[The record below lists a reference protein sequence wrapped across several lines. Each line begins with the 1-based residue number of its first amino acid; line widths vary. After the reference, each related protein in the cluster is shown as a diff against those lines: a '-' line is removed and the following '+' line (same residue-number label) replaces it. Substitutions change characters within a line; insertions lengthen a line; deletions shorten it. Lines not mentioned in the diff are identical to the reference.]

1 LRFGFKSKN
10 KQTNKNKKFIKKIL
24 KKNTHTHTHTQ
35 NTKQKGGKQQQQQV
49 VIAVGSASKQAKC
62 MMTDVHTYIPARSN
76 ERHEEHQEGCS
87 NGHPNYELDS
97 TKQQA
102 LQNSTF
108 NYIYYNSSAAAQQ
121 QQ

>member
-1 LRFGFKSKN
+1 LRFGYK
-10 KQTNKNKKFIKKIL
+10 TKKKKH
-24 KKNTHTHTHTQ
+24 K
-35 NTKQKGGKQQQQQV
+35 TKQKKRREAAAAASSNSCGECKQ
-49 VIAVGSASKQAKC
+49 ASKQAKC
-62 MMTDVHTYIPARSN
+62 MMTDVRTYIPASSN

-87 NGHPNYELDS
+87 NGHPNYDLDS

-121 QQ
+121 Q

>member
-1 LRFGFKSKN
+1 LRFGFKSKKK
-10 KQTNKNKKFIKKIL
+10 KQK
-24 KKNTHTHTHTQ
+24 
-35 NTKQKGGKQQQQQV
+35 TKQKKRREAAAAASSNSCGECKQ
-49 VIAVGSASKQAKC
+49 ASKQAKC

-87 NGHPNYELDS
+87 NGHPSYDLDS

-121 QQ
+121 Q

>member
-1 LRFGFKSKN
+1 VIRIEKLALRIQIQ
-10 KQTNKNKKFIKKIL
+10 KQNKKK
-24 KKNTHTHTHTQ
+24 KKNTKQ
-35 NTKQKGGKQQQQQV
+35 NKKKRREAAAATASSNSCGECKQ
-49 VIAVGSASKQAKC
+49 ASKQAKC
-62 MMTDVHTYIPARSN
+62 MMTDVHTYIPASSN

-87 NGHPNYELDS
+87 NGHPNYDLDS

-121 QQ
+121 Q

>member
-1 LRFGFKSKN
+1 LRFGFKSK
-10 KQTNKNKKFIKKIL
+10 KKKHK
-24 KKNTHTHTHTQ
+24 
-35 NTKQKGGKQQQQQV
+35 TKQKKRREAAAAASSNSCGECKQ
-49 VIAVGSASKQAKC
+49 ASKQAKC
-62 MMTDVHTYIPARSN
+62 MMTDVHTYIPASSN

-87 NGHPNYELDS
+87 NGHPNYDLDS

-121 QQ
+121 Q